1 MPVIDLYLELLWLIL
16 QQHSLISKLCLLTLH
31 FPRLRIIWSRS
42 LHATADIFRALKVN
56 QDEPEPVTAAAVG
69 THTPPW
75 ASLLPHAIT
84 VVLPACCMHLL
95 LCHGCYVRT
104 PSDT

>member
-1 MPVIDLYLELLWLIL
+1 MTFAVLYPEQSVIVL

-56 QDEPEPVTAAAVG
+56 QDDPDPVTAAAVG
-69 THTPPW
+69 KLRT
-75 ASLLPHAIT
+75 IT
-84 VVLPACCMHLL
+84 VFSLACLQVTSCSMLI
-95 LCHGCYVRT
+95 
-104 PSDT
+104 S